1 MPFKLART
9 TANLDKCHI
18 DLTAGSDESDS
29 DGPSGDEFD
38 AVCRDKRHRER
49 KRAAKRKRA
58 DAAAATTAAGPDAKI
73 GGCFYGT
80 DADAVIRLLR
90 V

>member
-49 KRAAKRKRA
+49 KRVAKRKRA
-58 DAAAATTAAGPDAKI
+58 DAAAAAAEPAAKI
-73 GGCFYGT
+73 GSFYGT
-80 DADAVIRLLR
+80 DADATIRLLR

>member
-29 DGPSGDEFD
+29 DGPSGDEID
-38 AVCRDKRHRER
+38 AVFRDQRHRER

-58 DAAAATTAAGPDAKI
+58 DAAAAAAAADPAAKI
-73 GGCFYGT
+73 GSFYGT
-80 DADAVIRLLR
+80 DADATNRLLR
-90 V
+90 L